1 MMKIEL
7 LKRDWLK
14 KKVEI
19 DFDADGSEVQE
30 ICLFRDTELDWSDT
44 PTF

>member
-1 MMKIEL
+1 MKIEL
-7 LKRDWLK
+7 LQRNRLK

-19 DFDADGSEVQE
+19 DFDADGSEFQE
-30 ICLFRDTELDWSDT
+30 ICLVCDTELDWSDT